1 MLPTLILRAATAL
14 LVGGKL
20 VAAID
25 LSIDDPSMRIS
36 LEDRFLVLC

>member
-1 MLPTLILRAATAL
+1 MFPTLISRVATAL

-20 VAAID
+20 VGAID

-36 LEDRFLVLC
+36 VEDRFLVLC